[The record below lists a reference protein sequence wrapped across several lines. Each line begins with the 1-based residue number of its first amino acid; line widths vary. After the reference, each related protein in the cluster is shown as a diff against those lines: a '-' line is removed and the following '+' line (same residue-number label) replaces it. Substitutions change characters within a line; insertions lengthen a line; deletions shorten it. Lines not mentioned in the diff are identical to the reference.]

1 MVIRTVRNLVLLTA
15 LALGATV
22 VPIGTASAAG
32 TVGRQA
38 PPPSSLCGLE
48 DLGGDPLTLEVLQG
62 ACASA
67 RAAAG
72 AVESEA
78 GSFALRPVSVTE
90 AVLYNDCTL
99 GLLPGPCDRY
109 L

>member
-1 MVIRTVRNLVLLTA
+1 VIKTARSLVLLTA
-15 LALGATV
+15 LTFGATV

-32 TVGRQA
+32 TVSRQA

-48 DLGGDPLTLEVLQG
+48 DLNGGDPRTLELLQG

-72 AVESEA
+72 AIESEA
-78 GSFALRPVSVTE
+78 GSFASRPVSV
-90 AVLYNDCTL
+90 AQAALHHQCAL
-99 GLLPGPCDRY
+99 GLLPGPCDDY